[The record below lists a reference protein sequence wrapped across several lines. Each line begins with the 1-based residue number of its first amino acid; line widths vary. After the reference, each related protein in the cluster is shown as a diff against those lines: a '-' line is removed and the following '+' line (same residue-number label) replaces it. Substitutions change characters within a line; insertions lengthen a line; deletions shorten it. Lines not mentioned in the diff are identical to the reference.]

1 LGFQAAGGCPCV
13 LGRCTVAARISGFHR
28 TLKRIRILPIMIG
41 WILTRPLA
49 LLTGVVGGAAA
60 SQVPTFQNAYLT
72 YLQGRV
78 DEANRTAQIAQQELS
93 RAMETMG
100 VASEEALKTAV
111 EQSEGMAAA
120 ALQSSITAWD
130 SLVERAAWLQ
140 ATITDMTS
148 QQAFERLI
156 KLPLNLRPEFV
167 QGTLRNFEM
176 GIAFTLESA
185 VMVLSAALLA
195 YFIAR
200 LVARLF
206 WRLVRPKPMTPQK
219 G

>member
-1 LGFQAAGGCPCV
+1 
-13 LGRCTVAARISGFHR
+13 
-28 TLKRIRILPIMIG
+28 MIG

-140 ATITDMTS
+140 ATDH
-148 QQAFERLI
+148 R
-156 KLPLNLRPEFV
+156 
-167 QGTLRNFEM
+167 
-176 GIAFTLESA
+176 
-185 VMVLSAALLA
+185 
-195 YFIAR
+195 
-200 LVARLF
+200 
-206 WRLVRPKPMTPQK
+206 
-219 G
+219 

>member
-1 LGFQAAGGCPCV
+1 
-13 LGRCTVAARISGFHR
+13 
-28 TLKRIRILPIMIG
+28 MIG

-130 SLVERAAWLQ
+130 ALVERAAWLQ

>member
-1 LGFQAAGGCPCV
+1 
-13 LGRCTVAARISGFHR
+13 
-28 TLKRIRILPIMIG
+28 M
-41 WILTRPLA
+41 
-49 LLTGVVGGAAA
+49 
-60 SQVPTFQNAYLT
+60 
-72 YLQGRV
+72 
-78 DEANRTAQIAQQELS
+78 
-93 RAMETMG
+93 
-100 VASEEALKTAV
+100 
-111 EQSEGMAAA
+111 
-120 ALQSSITAWD
+120 
-130 SLVERAAWLQ
+130 
-140 ATITDMTS
+140 MTS